1 MTLIIENGRVIDRTD
16 KSIDA
21 LKRQQYGHSGE
32 GTLLEEENA
41 EMESFVDSLE
51 PIEDGDEDTPLE
63 ADLAGDA
70 VEIAML
76 YAEFKN
82 VFVKT
87 FGEENA
93 TEAFLMLDDFFKEKG
108 VDTSFDLDIE
118 DNVPGMESS
127 EQSIMTSE
135 VEES

>member
-32 GTLLEEENA
+32 ESLLEEENA
-41 EMESFVDSLE
+41 EMGSFVDSLE
-51 PIEDGDEDTPLE
+51 PIENGAEDLSLE
-63 ADLAGDA
+63 SDLDPNA

-108 VDTSFDLDIE
+108 VDTAFDLDIE
-118 DNVPGMESS
+118 DNVSGMESS
-127 EQSIMTSE
+127 EQSITTSE